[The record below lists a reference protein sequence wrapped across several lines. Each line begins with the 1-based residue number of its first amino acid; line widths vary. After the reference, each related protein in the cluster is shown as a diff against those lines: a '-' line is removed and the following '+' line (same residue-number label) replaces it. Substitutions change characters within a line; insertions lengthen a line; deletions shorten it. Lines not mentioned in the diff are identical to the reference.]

1 MRYAIVQNGTVTNIV
16 KSTEALADNWIRSD
30 SAGIGDTYEN
40 DQFTT
45 PDPVTQVPQEVPMA
59 AARVALIE
67 NDLIDAVESA
77 IAGIEDAKTKAKAT
91 AWWEYSATIRRDS
104 PWIEMLAAAVPLSA
118 EQIDALFVEAG

>member
-1 MRYAIVQNGTVTNIV
+1 MRYAIVQNGTVTNVV
-16 KSTEALADNWIRSD
+16 KSAEALAENWIQSE

-45 PDPVTQVPQEVPMA
+45 PETIIDVPQEVTMA
-59 AARVALIE
+59 SARVALIE

-77 IAGIEDAKTKAKAT
+77 IAGITDAKTKAKVT

-104 PWIEMLAAAVPLSA
+104 QWIEMLASAVPLSA
-118 EQIDALFVEAG
+118 TEIDALFVEAG